1 MGIRRGG
8 VIVSKDPSPRL
19 QHSQEEVHLARGGES
34 PSASW
39 SLEARDCFTENSM
52 ETGASRV

>member
-19 QHSQEEVHLARGGES
+19 QHSQEEVHL
-34 PSASW
+34 
-39 SLEARDCFTENSM
+39 SLEAGKAHPRL
-52 ETGASRV
+52 GP